1 MKNLNEILEELDKY
15 KIYSNELKQEI
26 IKKEEEISVLVNSNN
41 DMTSILSQLQTEN
54 NYIKKELINA
64 KSENEELKEKNNLLE
79 EQINNINI
87 QHQKE
92 LNSIKNIIQ
101 DNSLKESNNIESLL
115 KIKEEEIKT
124 LKNEISRIRQEKD
137 LLELNYQNLKNNFS
151 NEINKIKLNIQEN
164 IDINNIGVK
173 IENNKINNDIL
184 EEVLKELNK
193 KKGKR

>member
-41 DMTSILSQLQTEN
+41 DMPSILSQLQTEN

-124 LKNEISRIRQEKD
+124 LKNEISRIR
-137 LLELNYQNLKNNFS
+137 
-151 NEINKIKLNIQEN
+151 
-164 IDINNIGVK
+164 
-173 IENNKINNDIL
+173 
-184 EEVLKELNK
+184 
-193 KKGKR
+193 